1 MAETETTTTT
11 PAPTVKLKAGRE
23 WTVEAM
29 GVRSLKREYVVV
41 LNAPT
46 GADGEGAIPGL
57 PAIGSK
63 HPNMDGLKVTK
74 HTVTEGSGPD
84 KNTLKVVVEYAAETT
99 TSTVEEETATVDGS
113 VTEWGWDSGTAQ
125 KELVTDVNG
134 EAVVNSAGDPFQTAP
149 TFSAYA
155 PTFTKV
161 IKCGT
166 RKAGALAYNCKVNA
180 SSVTIGGTSYAAK
193 TLLCSVAEK
202 RIWGEMDYNYQY
214 TINFK
219 YMSNMVCVGNSG
231 EPEEIG
237 WDVAVVDAGMRE
249 RDEENG
255 GLKIITRPSS
265 ETNELASVT
274 SAELLDGEGHAV
286 VRTSQQDDIHPFV
299 LAFAAYETA
308 NFPMWFYSEPNLMD
322 GTNP

>member
-11 PAPTVKLKAGRE
+11 PTPTVKLKAGRE

-99 TSTVEEETATVDGS
+99 TSTVEEEVATVDGS

-166 RKAGALAYNCKVNA
+166 RKAGARLQLQGQRLERDHRRNA
-180 SSVTIGGTSYAAK
+180 LRGEDAALLRGGEADMGRDGLQLSVHHQLQVHVEHGVRGELRRARGDRLGRGGRGRGHEGEGRRERRPQDHNAAK
-193 TLLCSVAEK
+193 L
-202 RIWGEMDYNYQY
+202 
-214 TINFK
+214 
-219 YMSNMVCVGNSG
+219 
-231 EPEEIG
+231 
-237 WDVAVVDAGMRE
+237 
-249 RDEENG
+249 RDERAGVRHLRRASPYLPWHALSWQLYQNRY
-255 GLKIITRPSS
+255 LLSS
-265 ETNELASVT
+265 A
-274 SAELLDGEGHAV
+274 
-286 VRTSQQDDIHPFV
+286 QQDH
-299 LAFAAYETA
+299 E
-308 NFPMWFYSEPNLMD
+308 
-322 GTNP
+322 